1 MLTSVGPADAKEQ
14 WYKKR
19 VNVHLGFEIEFLCR
33 VVNFAF
39 CSYILQVT
47 KSVIR
52 TALDQFAAVKNVK
65 FIPNYLGPSNLPQCA
80 LVELDSAKKVKE
92 VRAVIGQY
100 PFMMYGMPR
109 PVRARPAV
117 AEMFDDRPVKPK
129 RKMKCCWLE
138 KNDPNFE
145 VAREQK
151 NLTRKHAA
159 EIAFMHK
166 VHLKEEEAQQAKT
179 LKVHYKKFKLI
190 EGIMTDITALTLTRK
205 YNLAVADE

>member
-1 MLTSVGPADAKEQ
+1 MEPSAEEYAAFEEKV
-14 WYKKR
+14 KR
-19 VNVHLGFEIEFLCR
+19 TVYFDNL
-33 VVNFAF
+33 
-39 CSYILQVT
+39 SPQVT
-47 KSVIR
+47 ESVIR
-52 TALDQFAAVKNVK
+52 TALDQFTAVKNVK

-92 VRAVIGQY
+92 VRAMIGQY
-100 PFMMYGMPR
+100 PFMMSGMPR

-138 KNDPNFE
+138 KNDPDFE
-145 VAREQK
+145 VARELK

-166 VHLKEEEAQQAKT
+166 VHLKEEEKLAAQQAET

-190 EGIMTDITALTLTRK
+190 EGIMTDRTALTLARK